1 MNKQLLIVFV
11 RNIKLGKVK
20 KRLAKTIGNDSAFE
34 VYNELVKIT
43 ENITSNLQVEKHI
56 YFSDVVM
63 DSKWKN
69 NNKVVQKGIDL
80 GERMKNAFLDG
91 FSNGFEKIV
100 LIGSDLPDLTEN
112 IIYDSF
118 HKLSNN
124 DIVIGPAQDGGY
136 YLIGLSKM
144 NNAVFENK
152 PWSQPTLLEITLQE
166 LQQNNQKIA
175 LLQTLN
181 DIDTFEDL
189 ISSTLYQ
196 NNIAL
201 QNLITNTTD
210 V

>member
-1 MNKQLLIVFV
+1 MK
-11 RNIKLGKVK
+11 NIKLGKVK

-56 YFSDVVM
+56 YFSDAVM
-63 DSKWKN
+63 ESKWKN
-69 NNKVVQKGIDL
+69 DNKTVQKGIDL

-91 FSNGFEKIV
+91 FSDGFEKIV
-100 LIGSDLPDLTEN
+100 LIGSDLPDLTAN

-136 YLIGLSKM
+136 YLIGMSKM
-144 NNAVFENK
+144 NHTIFENK
-152 PWSQPTLLEITLQE
+152 PWSQSTLLEVTLQE
-166 LQQNNQKIA
+166 LQHNNQKTT

-181 DIDTFEDL
+181 DIDTFDDL
-189 ISSTLYQ
+189 INSTLYQ
-196 NNIAL
+196 NNLDL